1 MLSLLPPLPSLLV
14 LLAAL
19 AANGY
24 HAQYI
29 TKDPPVLRAIA
40 VLTSGTIKGTVQF
53 IKENPYAQVQVH
65 GNVTGLNPGRHGF
78 HVHKFGDLTEG
89 CKSAAAHYNPANT
102 DHGAPADDIR
112 HVGDLGNI
120 EADVNGIALFSF
132 YDRLLNLEGPQNIL
146 GRAVVVHER
155 EDDLGRTTH
164 PDSRSTGN
172 AGGRL
177 GCGVI
182 GISRS

>member
-1 MLSLLPPLPSLLV
+1 MQYPRLPSLLLVSV
-14 LLAAL
+14 LSASQCFAL
-19 AANGY
+19 YPTA
-24 HAQYI
+24 
-29 TKDPPVLRAIA
+29 DPPVTKAVA
-40 VLTSGTIKGTVQF
+40 VLTTGTIHGTVYF
-53 IKENPYAQVQVH
+53 IKQDPSAPVQVY

-78 HVHKFGDLTEG
+78 HVHRFGDLTGG

-120 EADVNGIALFSF
+120 EADYNGNAIFNF
-132 YDRLLNLEGPQNIL
+132 YDRLLFLDGPQNIL

-155 EDDLGRTTH
+155 EDDLGRTLH
-164 PDSRSTGN
+164 PESRTTGN

-182 GISRS
+182 GIAQP